1 MTTNVSSTRRRFLG
15 LVGAGTATA
24 LVGCTGSSDGGS
36 SPNYREGEVDV
47 PSDATP
53 RNAEET
59 AAAQAAAGTQA
70 NQNVSPMD
78 DLELANHA
86 FSYEG
91 GYTGSTVQGVVENTG
106 NDRMDTV
113 EVRVRVY
120 NSDDQHIGRYVAST
134 GDLSGSS
141 SWSFQVILLAS
152 PADIASYD
160 VAVLGLPA

>member
-1 MTTNVSSTRRRFLG
+1 MTENARPTRRRFLA
-15 LVGAGTATA
+15 LTGAGATTA
-24 LVGCTGSSDGGS
+24 LVGCTGSSGGGS
-36 SPNYREGEVDV
+36 SPNYRNGEADV

-59 AAAQAAAGTQA
+59 AAAQAAASTQV
-70 NQNVSPMD
+70 NQNVSAMD
-78 DLELANHA
+78 DLEIADHA
-86 FSYEG
+86 FAYED

-106 NDRMDTV
+106 NGRMDTV

-120 NSDDQHIGRYVAST
+120 NSDGQQLGRYVAST
-134 GDLSGSS
+134 GDLAGGSA
-141 SWSFQVILLAS
+141 WSFQVILLES

>member
-1 MTTNVSSTRRRFLG
+1 MTTNVSSTRRRFLA
-15 LVGAGTATA
+15 LVGAGTTTA
-24 LVGCTGSSDGGS
+24 LVGCTGSGDGGS
-36 SPNYREGEVDV
+36 GPNYRDGEVDV

-59 AAAQAAAGTQA
+59 IAAQAVAETQA

-78 DLELANHA
+78 DLELAEHA

-106 NDRMDTV
+106 SSQMDLV

-120 NSDDQHIGRYVAST
+120 NGDDQHIGRYVAST
-134 GDLSGSS
+134 GDLGGNS
-141 SWSFQVILLAS
+141 SWSFQVILLES